1 MNKKMNYV
9 LSLFIALFTVVT
21 LTACGAGESV
31 TQEQS
36 QSANEFNLKVK
47 DALDHEITLTKKPE
61 RIVSLIPSNTEIAY
75 ALGLD
80 EEIVGVSD
88 FDNYPEEVTNKEKI
102 GGIEFNVEKI
112 ISLKPDVVLAHEST
126 AVSAEAGLT
135 QLKEAG
141 IVVLVVPDASSF
153 EAVYDSI
160 SLIGEVTGTSEK
172 AEEIVSSMKSS
183 LKEIKEKTAD
193 VKNKPKVWVEVSP
206 SPEIYTTG
214 KNTFMHEMLET
225 INATNAAGDQEGW
238 VMMTE
243 EKAVELNPDVII
255 TTYGY
260 YAKNSKEQVL
270 GRKAWSEVPAVKTG
284 RVYDIHSDL
293 VTRSGPRLIEGV
305 EELAKVIYPEIFAK

>member
-9 LSLFIALFTVVT
+9 LSLFMALFTVVT
-21 LTACGAGESV
+21 LAACGSGETI
-31 TQEQS
+31 TQEKS
-36 QSANEFNLKVK
+36 QSANEFNVKVK

-75 ALGLD
+75 ALGLN
-80 EEIVGVSD
+80 EEVVGVSD

-126 AVSAEAGLT
+126 AISAEAGLT
-135 QLKEAG
+135 QLKDAG

-160 SLIGEVTGTSEK
+160 ALIGKVTGTSEK
-172 AEEIVSSMKSS
+172 AEEIVTSMKSS

-193 VKNKPKVWVEVSP
+193 AKSKPKVWVEVSP

-260 YAKNSKEQVL
+260 YAENSKEQVL